1 MAFDDYVHLL
11 VIYPAKQ
18 HKHRLDLFYVRGHLC
33 AKCIAPHIH
42 IQIIRRPYMIYI
54 LEDKR
59 MEANTSRGLSEVG
72 KKEKMM
78 EESSKDEVGLD

>member
-1 MAFDDYVHLL
+1 
-11 VIYPAKQ
+11 
-18 HKHRLDLFYVRGHLC
+18 
-33 AKCIAPHIH
+33 
-42 IQIIRRPYMIYI
+42 MIYI